1 MQQQLD
7 AWEQDFTAFHARF
20 GHVFRR
26 SEPREQCCKYLRGLL
41 AKVERKNCWQLAETL
56 GEATPDAT
64 QRMLYQAQWDA
75 DAARDI
81 LQDFVAERFGDAHGI
96 AIVDETGFVKKGTR
110 SVGVQRQYSGTAG
123 KIENCQVGVFLSYVS
138 PRGHALVD
146 RRLYLP
152 QEWCQDRE
160 RRQQA
165 RVPED
170 IEFRTK
176 PQLALQMVQQARQ
189 RGVPMRWIAGDEVYG
204 EAGYFR
210 QKVAQERLWYVLAV
224 SVSTPVWRR
233 RPPLAPRGHPARG
246 GAHTRVRLA
255 PEAPPT
261 TTVGQVV
268 AGWPQSRWR
277 RLEVAQGE
285 KGPRVYDWAAQRVVE
300 TQQGAPGQQV
310 WLLARRSVSD
320 ASDIAYY
327 LSNAPGRIPLSTL
340 AQVASAR
347 WSIEQ
352 CFEEAKG
359 QTGLD
364 QYEVRYWHS
373 WHRHITLSMMAHAWL
388 ASVRSALGGKKG
400 PCTTSWPK

>member
-7 AWEQDFTAFHARF
+7 AWEGDFTAFHARF
-20 GHVFRR
+20 AQLFGR
-26 SEPREQCCKYLRGLL
+26 SEPREQCRKYMRGLM
-41 AKVERKNCWQLAETL
+41 ARVERKNCWQLAETV

-64 QRMLYQAQWDA
+64 QRILYHARWDA

-81 LQDFVAERFGDAHGI
+81 LQQFVAERCGDADGI
-96 AIVDETGFVKKGTR
+96 GIVDETGFVKKGTR

-138 PRGHALVD
+138 PTGHALLD

-152 QEWCQDRE
+152 QGWCQDRE
-160 RRQQA
+160 RRRRA
-165 RVPED
+165 RVPEQ

-176 PQLALQMVQQARQ
+176 PQLALEMVQQARH

-210 QKVAQERLWYVLAV
+210 RTVAQEGLWYVLAV
-224 SVSTPVWRR
+224 SISTPVWRR
-233 RPPLAPRGHPARG
+233 RPPLEPPRRHTGGRPRTTVRVASDAPRP
-246 GAHTRVRLA
+246 
-255 PEAPPT
+255 

-277 RLEVAQGE
+277 RVQVAQGE
-285 KGPRVYDWAAQRVVE
+285 KGPRVYDWATQRVVE
-300 TQQGAPGQQV
+300 SQKAVPGQQV
-310 WLLARRSVSD
+310 WLLARRSVRD
-320 ASDIAYY
+320 TSDIAYY
-327 LSNAPGRIPLSTL
+327 LSNAPARTALTTL
-340 AQVASAR
+340 AHVASAR
-347 WSIEQ
+347 WRIEQ

-359 QTGLD
+359 ETGLD

-388 ASVRSALGGKKG
+388 ASVRSSMGAKRG
-400 PCTTSWPK
+400 PCTMTWPK